1 MPVLPSPGATR
12 YVVWAYG
19 SNRRRGKTM
28 PKGYIIGHVT
38 VHDAGAYAPYSARNN
53 DIFPRHGGRFLVRGG
68 QAQVLEGETHARH
81 VVIEFPSYD
90 AALAAYN
97 DPEYQENLKIR
108 LACSEGTIIVAEGW
122 E

>member
-1 MPVLPSPGATR
+1 MAAAAATLYVGGAD
-12 YVVWAYG
+12 G
-19 SNRRRGKTM
+19 SNRKGGKIM

-68 QAQVLEGETHARH
+68 KAQVLEGDTHARH

-97 DPEYQENLKIR
+97 DPEYQENMKTR

-122 E
+122 D